1 MRRFQHIVTNLTL
14 QDSDAS
20 VLEWTS
26 NIARLAGSRKIT
38 VVHGWQ
44 PVDIPRELK
53 ERYPWLLEPGE
64 DVALERMA
72 ELLKN
77 HLQVG
82 DEVEIEQVVFQG
94 SPLGEILAI
103 TKKGDADLVICG
115 KNVSDLFLSEKLA
128 RKASCSV
135 LTVPPKSAT
144 SSQNILVAVDYSEHS
159 RVSLDVALAFAEAEG
174 AKLTVFHA
182 FEVPWGQSRATI
194 SREDFVAELRD
205 FHTRELQRFVEEVG
219 PRGVD
224 VEYRIQESVVAPTAI
239 ASVVEENENDMVVI
253 GCRGRHAIYATLLGS
268 TAETILRECP
278 VPVVAVKSKGSQKSL
293 LDALTG
299 S

>member
-26 NIARLAGSRKIT
+26 NIARLSGSRKIS
-38 VVHGWQ
+38 VVYGWQ
-44 PVDIPRELK
+44 PVDIPTELK

-64 DVALERMA
+64 DVALERMDA
-72 ELLKN
+72 LLKD
-77 HLQVG
+77 HLKVE
-82 DEVEIEQVVFQG
+82 DEVEIERVVFQG
-94 SPLGEILAI
+94 SPLGEILDV
-103 TKKGDADLVICG
+103 TQKGDADLVICG
-115 KNVSDLFLSEKLA
+115 KNASDLFLSEKLA
-128 RKASCSV
+128 RKAPCSV

-144 SSQNILVAVDYSEHS
+144 TFGKVMVAVDYSEYS
-159 RVSLDVALAFAEAEG
+159 RNALDVALAFANAEE

-194 SREDFVAELRD
+194 SREEFVKDLREFHSRELR
-205 FHTRELQRFVEEVG
+205 RFIAEVG
-219 PRGVD
+219 SRGVEI
-224 VEYRIQESVVAPTAI
+224 EYRIQESTIAPIAI
-239 ASVVEENENDMVVI
+239 ASAVRDSGDDLVVI

-278 VPVVAVKSKGSQKSL
+278 VPVVAVKSKGSQKSFL
-293 LDALTG
+293 AAISG